1 MKEQLVK
8 GIRRVSNG
16 TIEIRITR
24 NGKAYYGYAK
34 TLNEAIEM
42 RAAMK
47 ANLEKRSIKC
57 YEVNYDVG
65 EEMSRKT
72 ERVKIDMRK
81 LEKDLEYHSKSK
93 SELSYEI
100 GRSSTYISNI
110 GESGVP
116 INVEALICKAL
127 YRPDGFYVLDE
138 PNKEKP
144 DEHTSELLK
153 KIIEQNHE
161 IKQQINGLSER
172 LGFIEEMYERSI
184 KTNSKIE
191 SNFEVSIQHL
201 NFIRSKSN
209 ANSIQLEDM
218 KRSLAKME
226 SFQRSNVE
234 STRQIAVG
242 KRGINNDREN
252 KRNN

>member
-34 TLNEAIEM
+34 TLNEAIER

-72 ERVKIDMRK
+72 ERVKKDMRK

-100 GRSSTYISNI
+100 GRSSTYINNI

-116 INVEALICKAL
+116 I
-127 YRPDGFYVLDE
+127 
-138 PNKEKP
+138 
-144 DEHTSELLK
+144 
-153 KIIEQNHE
+153 
-161 IKQQINGLSER
+161 
-172 LGFIEEMYERSI
+172 
-184 KTNSKIE
+184 
-191 SNFEVSIQHL
+191 
-201 NFIRSKSN
+201 
-209 ANSIQLEDM
+209 
-218 KRSLAKME
+218 
-226 SFQRSNVE
+226 NVE